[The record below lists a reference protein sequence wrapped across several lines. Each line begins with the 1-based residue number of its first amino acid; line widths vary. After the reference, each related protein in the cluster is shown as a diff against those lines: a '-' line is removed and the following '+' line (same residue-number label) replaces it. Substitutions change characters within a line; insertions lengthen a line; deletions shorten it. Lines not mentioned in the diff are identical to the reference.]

1 MEKLQVAI
9 EQARLRREG
18 VRGKDGPQT
27 PKTPTGGSQGG
38 PAPRKRPGPRLLPD
52 GLMERWTALP
62 EITLPNTP
70 GDARRLVA
78 QAPGPHASHY
88 DVLRTKLLIEL
99 RKNGWRRVA
108 ITSPTGNCGKSTTA
122 CNLALSIAR
131 QGDLRTSLFD
141 LDLRRPA
148 VAHLMGSDPRRDISE
163 FLSGE
168 ISYGEQAV
176 RVGPNLAVSMAL
188 HHQVDPTQLLAGER
202 AAELIDEVEKEYAPD
217 VMIFDLPPLLAAD
230 DARAFLRNVDCAIL
244 MAQAEVTTAQQ
255 IDICE
260 REIAEQT
267 NVLGV
272 VLNECRF
279 DAGPRGNEEYG
290 YTI

>member
-9 EQARLRREG
+9 EQARQRRENQSG
-18 VRGKDGPQT
+18 ETKPARGAGA
-27 PKTPTGGSQGG
+27 GS
-38 PAPRKRPGPRLLPD
+38 PASLRKRAGPRLVPD
-52 GLMERWTALP
+52 GLADRWSALP
-62 EITLPNTP
+62 ELTLPTTN

-78 QAPGPHASHY
+78 HLPGEEASHY
-88 DVLRTKLLIEL
+88 DVLRTKVLIEL
-99 RKNGWRRVA
+99 RKHGWRRVA
-108 ITSPTGNCGKSTTA
+108 ITSPSGSCGKTTTA

-131 QGDLRTSLFD
+131 QGDLRVCLFD

-148 VAHLMGSDPRRDISE
+148 VAHIFGGQPNRDISE
-163 FLSGE
+163 FLTGAVA
-168 ISYGEQAV
+168 YGGQAM
-176 RVGPNLAVSMAL
+176 RIGSNLGVSMAL
-188 HHQVDPTQLLAGER
+188 HSQSDPTKLIAGEQ
-202 AAELIDEVEKEYAPD
+202 ASEVIDEVEKTYAPD
-217 VMIFDLPPLLAAD
+217 VMVFDLPPVLVAD

-244 MAQAEVTTAQQ
+244 MAKAEVTKAQQ

-279 DAGPRGNEEYG
+279 DDNRPNANDYG
-290 YTI
+290 R